1 MKTAKLT
8 LISSLIFGSAF
19 GAAADS
25 MTAKVNPSIGIQ
37 NFDLRKDGNL
47 LLLDMTLDAA
57 KLRMSTNREMVYT
70 PMIVNGSD
78 TVRMRPFA
86 VAGKNRFFSHVRSD
100 DNTSEPVAYR
110 AGQIKEPLV
119 YNYEIPYAEW
129 MADGR
134 VEFEAQERGCCSK
147 NGKATYVPV
156 AQIDLVPKNYTPDVV
171 YVTPKA
177 EAIKERQ
184 INARAYIDFP
194 VNKIE
199 IYPDYRR
206 NPQELKKILATI
218 DSVRADENLTFKS
231 IHIKGYASPEG
242 SYANNTRLAKG
253 RTQTLADYVRN
264 LYKFKRDVI
273 TTSYEPEDWAGLE
286 EYVKSEAAQRT
297 LTNPAGILAIITDP
311 AYRGKDDV
319 REAAIKSKF
328 PKDYQFL
335 LAEVYPG
342 LRHSDYAV
350 NFTVRSYQTPEE
362 IADIMKKAPQNLS
375 PSELFVYAQSVTPGS
390 KEYNEAF
397 ELGVKLWPNDP
408 VVNLNAGNAA
418 LMRGD
423 TAAAAQYLAKAGD
436 SVEAQYARATLAAM
450 EKDYDKANSILNKIQ
465 QLPQAQAAEKQIKT
479 ITENKGK
486 HFKLL
491 TDKI

>member
-8 LISSLIFGSAF
+8 LISALIFGSAL

-25 MTAKVNPSIGIQ
+25 KTAKVDPKLGVES
-37 NFDLRKDGNL
+37 FDLRKDGDRL
-47 LLLDMTLDAA
+47 LLNMTLDAA

-70 PMIVNGSD
+70 PMIVNGTD
-78 TVRMRPFA
+78 TLRMRPFA
-86 VAGKNRFFSHVRSD
+86 VAGKNRFYSHVRGD
-100 DNTSEPVAYR
+100 KNTIEPVAYR
-110 AGQIKEPLV
+110 AGQIKEPIV
-119 YNYEIPYAEW
+119 YKEDFPYAKW
-129 MADGR
+129 MEDAK
-134 VEFEAQERGCCSK
+134 VEMEAQERGCCSK
-147 NGKATYVPV
+147 YGPAFYVPV
-156 AQIDLVPKNYTPDVV
+156 AQIDLVPRSYTADVI

-242 SYANNTRLAKG
+242 TYANNERLAKG

-264 LYKFKRDVI
+264 LYKFKSNVI
-273 TTSYEPEDWAGLE
+273 TTSYTPEDWAGLE
-286 EYVKSEAAQRT
+286 EYVKSEAGKRN
-297 LTNPAGILAIITDP
+297 LTNAEGILAIITDP
-311 AYRGKDDV
+311 AYRGKDDA
-319 REAAIKSKF
+319 RELAIKTKF

-362 IADIMKKAPQNLS
+362 ISKIMKTAPQNLS
-375 PSELFVYAQSVTPGS
+375 LSELFVLAKSLEPGS
-390 KEYNEAF
+390 KEYNETFDLAVQ
-397 ELGVKLWPNDP
+397 LYPNDP
-408 VVNLNAGNAA
+408 VANLNAGNAA

-423 TAAAAQYLAKAGD
+423 LEAAAKYLAKAGD
-436 SVEAQYARATLAAM
+436 STEAQYARATLAAM
-450 EKDYDKANSILNKIQ
+450 EKDYAKANQILSGLR
-465 QLPQAQAAEKQIKT
+465 QLPQAQAAEKQIKN
-479 ITENKGK
+479 ITDNAGK
-486 HFKLL
+486 HYKLL
-491 TDKI
+491 NTEI